1 MPTESNERDHL
12 LSQKPP
18 SRGADEHG
26 FSKPI
31 PHPAPKQD
39 AEHPGYEVTDVNTGG
54 VVVFIGG
61 LLAFLLVFFVLCYA
75 LGGAINGGLLKQDQA
90 AAARNPLGTA
100 SPQELRKRGESL
112 ANNPEQEQKVAS
124 EIAQSFPTP
133 RVPTDDDDSETAD
146 MHAREDLLLDHYTA
160 ADAADGPEG
169 TIHIPIDRAIQLVVQ
184 RGLPKAATQVQQ
196 VQTGMTGDTTY
207 VATAPLTIG
216 FARTAY
222 ELDQMES
229 REQRLAS
236 GESQTPKSA
245 KVAAPGQTVANQ
257 TVAKK

>member
-1 MPTESNERDHL
+1 MPTESNDRDHL
-12 LSQKPP
+12 LSQKSP

-26 FSKPI
+26 FSKPT
-31 PHPAPKQD
+31 PHPVGKLD

-61 LLAFLLVFFVLCYA
+61 LLGFLFIFFILCYA
-75 LGGAINGGLLKQDQA
+75 LGGAINGGLLKQDQE

-100 SPQELRKRGESL
+100 SPQELRKRGQSL
-112 ANNPEQEQKVAS
+112 ANNPEQEQQVAAQ
-124 EIAQSFPTP
+124 IAQSFPTP

-160 ADAADGPEG
+160 TDAADGPAG
-169 TIHIPIDRAIQLVVQ
+169 TIRIPVDRAMQLVVQ

-207 VATAPLTIG
+207 IATAPLTTG

-229 REQRLAS
+229 REQRLAA
-236 GESQTPKSA
+236 GENSKTTTAKASA
-245 KVAAPGQTVANQ
+245 PAQ